1 MRSQI
6 RLTAGDGMLL
16 LLIVLVAGLLFFL
29 LPGWVISGGNHLEIR
44 SGNKIVG
51 RYPLDRDQ
59 RVEVPG
65 LLGTIAVAVE
75 GRRAR
80 IESSPCPH
88 KTCCAMGTVGQEGGV
103 IVCVPNE
110 VIITVGREKQ
120 DRLDA
125 VCR

>member
-6 RLTAGDGMLL
+6 RLTVGDGVLL
-16 LLIVLVAGLLFFL
+16 LLVVLLAGLLFVL
-29 LPGWVISGGNHLEIR
+29 LPGWVISGGTQLEIR

-59 RVEVPG
+59 RFEVPG
-65 LLGTIAVAVE
+65 ILGTTAVAVE

-80 IESSPCPH
+80 IVSSPCPH

-103 IVCVPNE
+103 LVCAPNE
-110 VIITVGREKQ
+110 VIVTVGREKH
-120 DRLDA
+120 DRVDA
-125 VCR
+125 VSR